1 MEELNSQENGDKTT
15 LLNADR
21 GFKVKSLSW
30 LGKKRKKKKAQRPI
44 LHTRSELQQILPC
57 DVLAHTF

>member
-21 GFKVKSLSW
+21 GFKVKASVD
-30 LGKKRKKKKAQRPI
+30 LGRKGKKKKLSAQSCTHALSSSRYY
-44 LHTRSELQQILPC
+44 HVMC
-57 DVLAHTF
+57 